1 MEGGAE
7 DPPAED
13 APKSEKPKSE
23 KSKGSKKSSS
33 KKSEKKSE
41 KKEEDKKEE
50 EKKAPVADDEDPY
63 AAPVK
68 EPCCCCVCVC
78 ANEFTEEASCCGC
91 FPIKCGA
98 VTIGIITVVVTVI
111 LFCWNFFLF
120 LNEYLHWWFA
130 LVCLFILCPLLVG
143 AFFCVTF
150 FTTDSRTTRRLL
162 WISQM
167 LALIT
172 VTLLCIWNLC
182 YFVWIYKKDAFYAGM
197 GDIPTN
203 TYTKQ
208 SKKTFL
214 FTMLG
219 ETVVMLV
226 MFAYFL
232 CVTVAYADLM
242 HGEDKKEEDAP
253 VAAADDDKK
262 SEKSKKSDKSKKSE
276 PKEDPPKE
284 DPPAGDA

>member
-91 FPIKCGA
+91 FPIKCGIMFIA
-98 VTIGIITVVVTVI
+98 IVLFMMAIIMLTVT
-111 LFCWNFFLF
+111 FFGL
-120 LNEYLHWWFA
+120 LNEYFPWWYT
-130 LVCLFILCPLLVG
+130 LVLILC
-143 AFFCVTF
+143 
-150 FTTDSRTTRRLL
+150 
-162 WISQM
+162 Q
-167 LALIT
+167 
-172 VTLLCIWNLC
+172 
-182 YFVWIYKKDAFYAGM
+182 
-197 GDIPTN
+197 
-203 TYTKQ
+203 
-208 SKKTFL
+208 
-214 FTMLG
+214 
-219 ETVVMLV
+219 
-226 MFAYFL
+226 
-232 CVTVAYADLM
+232 
-242 HGEDKKEEDAP
+242 AP
-253 VAAADDDKK
+253 
-262 SEKSKKSDKSKKSE
+262 
-276 PKEDPPKE
+276 
-284 DPPAGDA
+284 